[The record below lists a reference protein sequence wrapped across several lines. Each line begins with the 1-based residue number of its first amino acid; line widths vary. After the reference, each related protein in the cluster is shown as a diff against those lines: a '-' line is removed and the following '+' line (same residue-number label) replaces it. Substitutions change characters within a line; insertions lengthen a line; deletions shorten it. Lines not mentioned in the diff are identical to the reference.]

1 MKREDFNINLPK
13 GEIFT
18 VGKSKVAA
26 LMSEVGSSA
35 DIFDEDALPS
45 VCNLPQFGGKYQY
58 IPFGADDQLPF
69 EMIRLIGADEIMSQN
84 KLFNVLTCYGNG
96 LRYNDPKTGAPTADA
111 EVSRWMFQ
119 NSLPEFFLEQAT
131 DMKYFFFAVAVI
143 IMSRDGKKIVQV
155 EPLEAWSPMTL

>member
-1 MKREDFNINLPK
+1 MRKDDFTLPK
-13 GEIFT
+13 SEIFT

-35 DIFDEDALPS
+35 DIFDDDGMTS
-45 VCNLPQFGGKYQY
+45 VRNVPGYGDKYRYVTFGGN
-58 IPFGADDQLPF
+58 DQLPF

-119 NSLPEFFLEQAT
+119 NTA
-131 DMKYFFFAVAVI
+131 
-143 IMSRDGKKIVQV
+143 
-155 EPLEAWSPMTL
+155 